1 MDLFLAAA
9 ILFIFIAVLG
19 WISML
24 SKSEGTIGSGIF
36 INFLANS
43 IIYIFPL
50 VLLVDLFKI
59 LNPLCLLFLLVINIF
74 TYSFLISIICYKL
87 LIKIKRY
94 KPFLATY
101 CLTIS
106 LLLIIFANVIK
117 FIIVNS

>member
-1 MDLFLAAA
+1 MHKRCVPYYLKISLTKLIMTKEGKVKTDLFLAAA

-19 WISML
+19 WISMF

-36 INFLANS
+36 VNFLANS

-74 TYSFLISIICYKL
+74 IYSF
-87 LIKIKRY
+87 
-94 KPFLATY
+94 
-101 CLTIS
+101 
-106 LLLIIFANVIK
+106 
-117 FIIVNS
+117 